1 MKRVTSLALLAALG
15 TVAVPTFA
23 QTVKLKPILTGG
35 MKKIGYYMPQRI
47 TLSEKIPVGLKQ
59 GLKGAKGV
67 MYGTLNFGQG
77 PVIVAVKEMGA
88 GKSMLYVDA
97 NRDGN
102 LNNDP
107 PVTWTA
113 TPYGQKQEFMM
124 HQGGLP
130 ISLKAGKGAPAY
142 GMVFYAFDSRD
153 TQRAQLKNA
162 LLYYRDYLMEGEL
175 TLGEKSYHVMLD
187 DSTSTGNFSLPTK
200 KTTGKDTPGIS
211 LLIDVN
217 GNGKIDSRGEVY
229 AAGKPFNIGGT
240 TYEIKK
246 IAADGSTLEIG
257 KSAQNVAEILPPP
270 TLTTGKAA
278 IAFDVKTTAGDAI
291 SFPKSYPG
299 KVVMLDFWATW
310 CGPCIGELPGLTK
323 AYETYHKQGFEILG
337 ISLDQEN
344 AATKLADFTKA
355 KSMTWAQ
362 VYDGKY
368 WGAEVAQLYVI
379 QSIPSAFLVD
389 GDTGLILAQGN
400 ELRGDQLAP
409 TLERVLKAKGK

>member
-1 MKRVTSLALLAALG
+1 
-15 TVAVPTFA
+15 
-23 QTVKLKPILTGG
+23 
-35 MKKIGYYMPQRI
+35 
-47 TLSEKIPVGLKQ
+47 
-59 GLKGAKGV
+59 
-67 MYGTLNFGQG
+67 
-77 PVIVAVKEMGA
+77 
-88 GKSMLYVDA
+88 
-97 NRDGN
+97 
-102 LNNDP
+102 
-107 PVTWTA
+107 
-113 TPYGQKQEFMM
+113 
-124 HQGGLP
+124 
-130 ISLKAGKGAPAY
+130 
-142 GMVFYAFDSRD
+142 
-153 TQRAQLKNA
+153 
-162 LLYYRDYLMEGEL
+162 
-175 TLGEKSYHVMLD
+175 
-187 DSTSTGNFSLPTK
+187 
-200 KTTGKDTPGIS
+200 
-211 LLIDVN
+211 
-217 GNGKIDSRGEVY
+217 
-229 AAGKPFNIGGT
+229 
-240 TYEIKK
+240 
-246 IAADGSTLEIG
+246 
-257 KSAQNVAEILPPP
+257 P

-291 SFPKSYPG
+291 SFPKSYTG

-310 CGPCIGELPGLTK
+310 CGPCIEELPGLTK